1 MYDPATTTVVTYH
14 GPATGAFPASMPLPS
29 TDVTAEAGFP
39 LPTADFSAS
48 EVDLGEILV
57 PNPLASFLYRAAGN
71 SMIMDGI
78 LDGDFL
84 LVDRSLN
91 PRSGD
96 LVVATFMGQAPICKR
111 LRLDGDRI
119 ILESRNPHHKPIE
132 VPEGVEVECF
142 CVRSVARVV
151 RRG

>member
-1 MYDPATTTVVTYH
+1 MYDPATTTLAIYE
-14 GPATGAFPASMPLPS
+14 GPAPDALPASLPLPS
-29 TDVTAEAGFP
+29 TDVRVEAGFP
-39 LPTADFSAS
+39 LPSVDWARS
-48 EVDLGEILV
+48 EIDLGELLV
-57 PNPLASFLYRAAGN
+57 PNPLASFLYRASGN
-71 SMIMDGI
+71 SMIMDGV

-84 LVDRSLN
+84 LVDRSMD
-91 PRSGD
+91 PRNGD
-96 LVVATFMGQAPICKR
+96 LVVATLEGQAPICKR